1 MADAAAAAAHAPP
14 FARRI
19 GATSSRRRLA
29 VSLAF
34 GGGQCSYEAQR
45 YVVADAFESRHH
57 PGLSSSVPSAL
68 PGTLQSIELGWQV
81 SQRMPPASAS
91 AESSA
96 DMAKYLGAHLHAR
109 RDVDPLTPVVD
120 WSGQRSHALGLL
132 AFVASLWNSSLHG

>member
-1 MADAAAAAAHAPP
+1 MTGAAAVAVYAPSLARRVAPP
-14 FARRI
+14 
-19 GATSSRRRLA
+19 SSRRRLA

-57 PGLSSSVPSAL
+57 PGFSSSVPSAL
-68 PGTLQSIELGWQV
+68 PGTLQSIELGRQI

-96 DMAKYLGAHLHAR
+96 DMAKYLGRTCTHAATSI
-109 RDVDPLTPVVD
+109 P
-120 WSGQRSHALGLL
+120 
-132 AFVASLWNSSLHG
+132 

>member
-1 MADAAAAAAHAPP
+1 M
-14 FARRI
+14 
-19 GATSSRRRLA
+19 
-29 VSLAF
+29 
-34 GGGQCSYEAQR
+34 
-45 YVVADAFESRHH
+45 
-57 PGLSSSVPSAL
+57 PSAL

-120 WSGQRSHALGLL
+120 WSGQRVHALGLL